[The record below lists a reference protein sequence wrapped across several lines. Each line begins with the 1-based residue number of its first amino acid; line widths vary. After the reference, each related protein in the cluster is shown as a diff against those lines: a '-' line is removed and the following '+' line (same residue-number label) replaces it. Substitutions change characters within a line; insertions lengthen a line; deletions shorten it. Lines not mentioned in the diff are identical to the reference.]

1 MDVDN
6 GADIFADFRE
16 GSSILQGDIGRGG
29 HIESQKRV
37 CVEAAAHHFEIGYV
51 RYWFII
57 PIAWFDITPSSPSS
71 IRYEPTYGTPPV

>member
-1 MDVDN
+1 MEPTSLLT
-6 GADIFADFRE
+6 F
-16 GSSILQGDIGRGG
+16 GRVPPSFKVTSAG
-29 HIESQKRV
+29 EVVLNPKKRV